1 MSGLKRKIYERLPK
15 RAETQRKG
23 AICQERKIKC
33 HSGKR
38 SLLSNSHAGSRIG
51 RYTKR
56 KSFSL
61 GSDLKQRD
69 VITRQRPNFIKN
81 GRKNSGFIRLLELLL
96 KEHCKMDKELIDA
109 LAIAISCL
117 KSKLYDPAIIH
128 DLDEVLKK
136 HKKESNEEIQNGKS
150 GSIHRNK

>member
-1 MSGLKRKIYERLPK
+1 MKHEKKNLASIK
-15 RAETQRKG
+15 Q
-23 AICQERKIKC
+23 QE
-33 HSGKR
+33 S
-38 SLLSNSHAGSRIG
+38 
-51 RYTKR
+51 
-56 KSFSL
+56 
-61 GSDLKQRD
+61 
-69 VITRQRPNFIKN
+69 
-81 GRKNSGFIRLLELLL
+81 LL
-96 KEHCKMDKELIDA
+96 KELNKMDKELIEA